1 MRLVNGAGIT
11 GVVGFAL
18 ASLLALPA
26 VAAVSAKPADLILV
40 NGHVLTVDPADSVA
54 EAVAIRAGRIVAVG
68 TNAKIRALAG
78 AKTRVIDLKG
88 RTATPGLIDAHAH
101 IAEGGESAVYGVELS
116 DVKSIAE
123 VVERLKTRA
132 AKLKPGEWIQG
143 SGWDEAK
150 LAERRYIHAADIDG
164 VTPVNPVW
172 LDHTTGHYGV
182 ANSFALKLAHVTA
195 ATQNPAAGTIDR
207 DASGAPTGVLKESAQ
222 GLVADLIP
230 PASPAEERAGI
241 LASLELMH
249 REGMTAVKDPNI
261 SPSQWQAYLA
271 LAKDGKLT
279 AHVCTLWRTGATLE
293 SARALIAS
301 LGTVPKPP
309 AVVHE
314 NLIACG
320 VKFFMDGSGA
330 GRTAWVY
337 KDWYKNGK
345 DVDSG
350 NTGYPLIDPAVY
362 REQVRLFNSAG
373 VHVSTHAVGDRAID
387 WVVDTYAEVLRANPN
402 KALRDGI
409 IHANIPSD
417 HAIETMAALER
428 DYDSGYP
435 ETQPPFTWWIG
446 DNYAANLG
454 PERMGRLNPYHSYLT
469 HGVRWAGGSDYPVTP
484 LAARYG
490 LWSAVTRETLRGTYG
505 AQPFGTA
512 ESVDIRTALKAYTIW
527 AAHQLFLEKES
538 GSLEVGKSADIAVW
552 DRDFTSVPTAEVK
565 NMKCEL
571 TLFRGAVVY
580 YASGSPITGA
590 AAKL

>member
-1 MRLVNGAGIT
+1 MRLLNGAGIA
-11 GVVGFAL
+11 GVVSCAL
-18 ASLLALPA
+18 ALLLALPA
-26 VAAVSAKPADLILV
+26 SAALSGQPADLILV
-40 NGHVLTVDPADSVA
+40 NGHILTVDPADSVV

-68 TNAKIRALAG
+68 TSATIRALAG

-101 IAEGGESAVYGVELS
+101 IAEGGVSAVYDVELANAT
-116 DVKSIAE
+116 SIAD
-123 VVERLKTRA
+123 VVERLKVRA
-132 AKLKPGEWIQG
+132 AKLKPGEWILG
-143 SGWDEAK
+143 AGWDEAK
-150 LAERRYIHAADIDG
+150 LAERRYIHAGDLDD
-164 VTPVNPVW
+164 VTPANPVW

-182 ANSFALKLAHVTA
+182 ANSVALKLAHVTT

-222 GLVADLIP
+222 ELITKLIP
-230 PASPAEERAGI
+230 PTTAEAERAGI

-261 SPSQWQAYLA
+261 SPAQWEAYRA

-293 SARALIAS
+293 SARETITRLAA
-301 LGTVPKPP
+301 VPKPP
-309 AVVHE
+309 AAVHD

-330 GRTAWVY
+330 ARTAWVY
-337 KDWYKNGK
+337 KPWYKNGNE
-345 DVDSG
+345 VDGG
-350 NTGYPLIDPAVY
+350 NTGYPLIDPAIY
-362 REQVRLFNSAG
+362 REQVRLYNAAG

-387 WVVDTYAEVLRANPN
+387 WVVDTYAEVLRAKPN
-402 KALRDGI
+402 RTLRHGI

-417 HAIETMAALER
+417 HAIEVMAALER

-490 LWSAVTRETLRGTYG
+490 LWSALARETLRGSYG

-527 AAHQLFLEKES
+527 AAHQLFLEQES

-552 DRDFTSVPTAEVK
+552 DRDLTAVPAAELK
-565 NMKCEL
+565 DMKCEL

-580 YASGSPITGA
+580 HATGSPITGVG
-590 AAKL
+590 AK

>member
-1 MRLVNGAGIT
+1 MRPVNGAGIA
-11 GVVGFAL
+11 GVVGNTCAL
-18 ASLLALPA
+18 LLALPA
-26 VAAVSAKPADLILV
+26 AAGLTRQPPDLVLV
-40 NGHVLTVDPADSVA
+40 NGHILTVDPADSVV
-54 EAVAIRAGRIVAVG
+54 EALAIGAGRIVAVG
-68 TNAKIRALAG
+68 SNAKIRALAG
-78 AKTRVIDLKG
+78 ANTRVIDLKG

-123 VVERLKTRA
+123 VVARLKTRA
-132 AKLKPGEWIQG
+132 AKLKPGEWILG
-143 SGWDEAK
+143 AGWDEAK

-164 VTPVNPVW
+164 VSPANPVW
-172 LDHTTGHYGV
+172 LEHTTGHYGV
-182 ANSFALKLAHVTA
+182 ANSIALKLAHVTA

-207 DASGAPTGVLKESAQ
+207 DAREAPTGVFKESAQ
-222 GLVADLIP
+222 RLITDGIP
-230 PASPAEERAGI
+230 PASAAEERAGI

-249 REGMTAVKDPNI
+249 REGMTGVKDPNI
-261 SPSQWQAYLA
+261 SPSEWQAYVA

-279 AHVCTLWRTGATLE
+279 AHVCTLWRTGETLE
-293 SARALIAS
+293 SAHALIAR
-301 LGTVPKPP
+301 LANVPKPP
-309 AVVHE
+309 AAIND

-337 KDWYKNGK
+337 KDWYKNGH
-345 DVDSG
+345 DLDSG
-350 NTGYPLIDPAVY
+350 NTGYPLIDPAIY
-362 REQVRLFNSAG
+362 REQVRLYNAAG

-387 WVVDTYAEVLRANPN
+387 WVVDTYVEVLHASPN
-402 KALRDGI
+402 KTLRHGV
-409 IHANIPSD
+409 IHANIPSE
-417 HAIETMAALER
+417 HAIEVMAALER

-490 LWSAVTRETLRGTYG
+490 LWSSVARTTLRGTYG

-512 ESVDIRTALKAYTIW
+512 ESVDIQTALKSYTIW
-527 AAHQLFLEKES
+527 AAHQLFLEAEA
-538 GSLEVGKSADIAVW
+538 GSLEPGKSADLAVW
-552 DRDFTSVPTAEVK
+552 DRDLTAVPVSEIK
-565 NMKCEL
+565 DMQCEL
-571 TLFRGAVVY
+571 TLFRGAIVY
-580 YASGSPITGA
+580 HAAGSPITGA
-590 AAKL
+590 GK